1 MIARRYETVVGIF
14 VLASL
19 LALLIMVVIIARQEG
34 LFQEYME
41 YRAVFRNVSGLKTGA
56 EVRLSGVTVGNVT
69 EIVINPNG
77 YIVVTFRVQKKS
89 SDWIRWDTKASI
101 GYTGLLGDRALD
113 LTTGSMDKPP
123 VPPEGFVASVEP
135 LDIGQLLS
143 TAAPS
148 LGDLQK
154 ILSNLVTLTTKM
166 TEPDTE
172 FSKTMDNIYQIIN
185 KINEGKGTLGMLIN
199 NPDLYKE
206 TAQTV
211 AGANKFVTD
220 LNQAIF
226 GTPGKKAAGKEKGLA
241 DFHAILKDVGQAVG
255 DFRQAATRLP
265 DLTRKLDSF
274 FTNLEKTGK
283 GLPGLV
289 TQAET
294 TFSDFGKTTRAMQ
307 RSWLLRRY
315 VPKSEERTIRLDG
328 EAGKD

>member
-19 LALLIMVVIIARQEG
+19 VALLIMVLIIAQQEG
-34 LFQEYME
+34 LFQEYVE
-41 YRAVFRNVSGLKTGA
+41 YRAVFRNVSGLKTGS
-56 EVRLSGVTVGNVT
+56 EVRLSGVTVGNVA

-89 SDWIRWDTKASI
+89 SEWVRWDTRASI

-113 LTTGSMDKPP
+113 LTTGSLEKPP
-123 VPPEGFVASVEP
+123 IPPEGFVASVEP
-135 LDIGQLLS
+135 LDIGQLL
-143 TAAPS
+143 TTTAPS

-154 ILSNLVTLTTKM
+154 ILGNLAALTDKM
-166 TEPDTE
+166 TEPGTD
-172 FSKTMDNIYQIIN
+172 FSKTMDNLSQIIN

-199 NPDLYKE
+199 NPELYQE
-206 TAQTV
+206 AARTV
-211 AGANKFVTD
+211 TGANRFVTD

-226 GTPGKKAAGKEKGLA
+226 GTPGKPEAAKEGKLS
-241 DFHAILKDVGQAVG
+241 DFHAILKDAGQAVG
-255 DFRQAATRLP
+255 DFRKAATRLP
-265 DLTRKLDSF
+265 DLTEKLDSF

-289 TQAET
+289 TQAES

-328 EAGKD
+328 GAGKD